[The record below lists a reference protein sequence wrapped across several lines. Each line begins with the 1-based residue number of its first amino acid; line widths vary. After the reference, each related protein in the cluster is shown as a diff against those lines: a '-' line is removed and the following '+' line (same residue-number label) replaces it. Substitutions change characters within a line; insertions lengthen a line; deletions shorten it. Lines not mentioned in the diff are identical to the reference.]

1 MYELTR
7 EIGEEALSQ
16 AIKHLERLTVFAE
29 KLYNAVAKLKKAAL
43 TGGVP
48 SDEGEKPD
56 KDSQERKP
64 DSSGPP
70 LAAEDRTK

>member
-1 MYELTR
+1 M
-7 EIGEEALSQ
+7 
-16 AIKHLERLTVFAE
+16 FAE